1 MKTIAEKKK
10 KFTHFKYEER
20 LVLEFYLKGTN
31 LFPRITDTGELAA
44 IFHKSRRSIQRE
56 KKRGMIEHET
66 SVTKTKFEYNADFA
80 QAKAEYEM
88 TAKGA
93 PLKLGN
99 DNLLVEKIRE
109 LVINQK
115 YSPYAVIQKFNNSSW
130 PTKTR
135 ISEKTLYNYIEN
147 DVLPGL
153 TIMDLP
159 NKGRKYNKSK
169 RNMHLL

>member
-1 MKTIAEKKK
+1 MQTIAEKKK

-135 ISEKTLYNYIEN
+135 ISEKSY
-147 DVLPGL
+147 
-153 TIMDLP
+153 
-159 NKGRKYNKSK
+159 K
-169 RNMHLL
+169 